1 MRKLAITSALT
12 GMLIFSTPLSAFA
25 SEVNNS
31 DEVHVSHSFELSD
44 KAINTVDVE
53 ADESVNTNFRE
64 SRAIRVAYVD
74 LGNDTESFLNV
85 RDGVGT
91 SSNRVLQLSSS
102 TPVRVSSVSNGWAK
116 ITGYIPYPGSGF
128 RNFTGYVSN
137 KYLNYNGEYSRS
149 DIRTTSANLNVRKYA
164 STNSSILHTLSKG
177 SKVNVLEWNT
187 GTKYAMVWSG
197 YNKRTGYVIKEYL

>member
-1 MRKLAITSALT
+1 MRKVAITSALT
-12 GMLIFSTPLSAFA
+12 GMLLFSTPLNAFA

-31 DEVHVSHSFELSD
+31 DEVHISHSFELSD
-44 KAINTVDVE
+44 EAINDDKLD
-53 ADESVNTNFRE
+53 ADESVSNYFKE
-64 SRAIRVAYVD
+64 SRASRVAYVD

-85 RDGVGT
+85 RKGTGT
-91 SSNRVLQLSSS
+91 SSERLLQLSCS

-128 RNFTGYVSN
+128 RNLTGYVSN
-137 KYLNYNGEYSRS
+137 KYLNYGSGGSRN

-164 STNSSILHTLSKG
+164 DTNSRILHTLPRG

-197 YNKRTGYVIKEYL
+197 YNKRTGYVLKQYI